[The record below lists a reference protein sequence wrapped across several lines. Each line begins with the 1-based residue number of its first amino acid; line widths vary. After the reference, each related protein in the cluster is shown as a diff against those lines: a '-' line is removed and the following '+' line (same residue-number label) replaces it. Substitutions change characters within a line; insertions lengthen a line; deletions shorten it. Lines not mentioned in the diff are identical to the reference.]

1 MINRNPFIS
10 IFRTMIMMLGETD
23 GLDTFIIPYTN
34 NQLHF
39 GKITLTFFAVFI
51 FLIPILLT
59 NLLVF
64 IIYIDFVKFALII
77 FDKINRLVW
86 QLVILNQSKK
96 MLSLNEKL
104 CKYNKL
110 LIFFIIR
117 NFKIVII

>member
-1 MINRNPFIS
+1 
-10 IFRTMIMMLGETD
+10 MIMMLGETD

-117 NFKIVII
+117 NFKIVIK

>member
-1 MINRNPFIS
+1 MNTKGSMINRNPFIS
-10 IFRTMIMMLGETD
+10 IFRIMVMMLGETD
-23 GLDTFIIPYTN
+23 GLNSFIIPYTN
-34 NQLHF
+34 NKLHF

-104 CKYNKL
+104 CKY
-110 LIFFIIR
+110 
-117 NFKIVII
+117 

>member
-39 GKITLTFFAVFI
+39 GRITLTFFAVFI

-59 NLLVF
+59 NLLV
-64 IIYIDFVKFALII
+64 IIVFIDFVKFELIV
-77 FDKINRLVW
+77 FV
-86 QLVILNQSKK
+86 
-96 MLSLNEKL
+96 
-104 CKYNKL
+104 
-110 LIFFIIR
+110 
-117 NFKIVII
+117 

>member
-1 MINRNPFIS
+1 
-10 IFRTMIMMLGETD
+10 MIMMLGETD

-104 CKYNKL
+104 CKY
-110 LIFFIIR
+110 
-117 NFKIVII
+117 